1 MKQLLDH
8 EGSGRLDMA
17 TRELLAIEAPCL
29 MEKASIRLWDALVL
43 HLSGTKALA
52 GTMKH
57 RPLTALC
64 GKGDNAGDALA
75 MVRHAFSDGWT
86 DLAAI
91 LPSDTPGG
99 LAARQARSLESAGIR
114 CILWSDNEQG
124 AAFSRLRKGGIILD
138 GILGTGS
145 RGEAAREARKMIETL
160 NALRQ
165 GDSHPLTVSVD
176 IPSGLNDAWTKGM
189 PMVEADLT
197 LCLDPVKLACFIP
210 EARPSCGTLVTVS
223 GVFPERLISKAGS
236 AQLLEE
242 KDLGSFLIPV
252 PSFGFKSSRG
262 RLAVYAGSR
271 TGAGAAMMAAKASL
285 ASGAGYVTLH
295 VDEDLY
301 PLIAPALES
310 VIVRAC
316 RGMPEKGSV
325 DAILAGPGWGRDEAR
340 LSLLES
346 LLDSDVPLVLDADGI
361 RLFAQ
366 LLSRGWKGRPGAAPF
381 ALTPHPGE
389 LQALE
394 EAAGLP
400 ELRAGASGFRDR
412 LRVLADRCGALI
424 IAKSHVS
431 WIILPDAS
439 GISGPERIAVW
450 DGNRP
455 ELGTAGSGDV
465 LAGLF
470 AGLVAKHGGND
481 AGTRRKTGTAN
492 AATGWGGMA
501 DAARASIIAHAAAG
515 RLLST
520 AEGWFE
526 ASVLATE
533 ASRLL
538 HETGQVA
545 HP

>member
-8 EGSGRLDMA
+8 EGSGRLDAA

-29 MEKASIRLWDALVL
+29 MEKASLRLWDALVL
-43 HLSGTKALA
+43 QLPGSAAPGANLKD
-52 GTMKH
+52 

-75 MVRHAFSDGWT
+75 MLRHACSDGWT
-86 DLAAI
+86 DIAAI
-91 LPSDTPGG
+91 LPSDPPGR
-99 LAARQARSLESAGIR
+99 LAAMQSRSLESAGITCMR
-114 CILWSDNEQG
+114 WSGDEQG
-124 AAFSRLRKGGIILD
+124 TALSRLRSGGIVLD

-145 RGEAAREARKMIETL
+145 RGEAAREARQMIETL
-160 NALRQ
+160 NELRR
-165 GDSHPLTVSVD
+165 DDPRILTVAVD
-176 IPSGLNDAWTKGM
+176 IPSGLNDAWSPDM

-197 LCLDPVKLACFIP
+197 LCLDPMKIACFIP
-210 EARPSCGTLVTVS
+210 GARPSCGKLVAVS
-223 GVFPERLISKAGS
+223 GVFPERLISGAGS
-236 AQLLEE
+236 ALLLEE
-242 KDLGSFLIPV
+242 KDLGSLLLTV
-252 PSFGFKSSRG
+252 PPSGFKSSRG
-262 RLAVYAGSR
+262 RLAVYAGSKS
-271 TGAGAAMMAAKASL
+271 GAGAAMLAARAGL

-310 VIVRAC
+310 VIVRPCQGA
-316 RGMPEKGSV
+316 PEKGSV

-346 LLDSDVPLVLDADGI
+346 LLASDLPLVLDADGI

-366 LLSRGWKGRPGAAPF
+366 LLCRGWKGRPGAAPL

-389 LQALE
+389 LRALQ
-394 EAAGLP
+394 EATGIP
-400 ELRAGASGFRDR
+400 EPRLGASGFRDS
-412 LRVLADRCGALI
+412 LRAMADRCGALI
-424 IAKSHVS
+424 LAKSHVS
-431 WIILPDAS
+431 WIVLPDMTGIQES
-439 GISGPERIAVW
+439 GRIALW

-470 AGLVAKHGGND
+470 AGLVAKHAGKDTSGG
-481 AGTRRKTGTAN
+481 RKRGREN
-492 AATGWGGMA
+492 PDSFWIGMA
-501 DAARASIIAHAAAG
+501 DAAKAALIAHATAG
-515 RLLST
+515 ARLSA

-526 ASVLATE
+526 ASSLATE
-533 ASRLL
+533 ASRIL
-538 HETGQVA
+538 HEEGQAA